1 MPCCVETAFALE
13 LGTCASHGSCFGC
26 TVAWR
31 LGRTTDTACR
41 LTDRAARDEPVQ
53 MATGMFLELR
63 PLWEAGAALALGL
76 LIGMER
82 EHARV
87 EAADQ
92 NPAAKGARTFS
103 LIALLGYASALLA
116 PVVPALPLLM
126 LAGLAVLL
134 AVLHLEKVR
143 RSAPTNGQ
151 DSAPRLLPLPRGED
165 ITTEVAALLVALLG
179 MLVHYQLG
187 VAVML
192 GLFCVVVLI
201 SKPWMRKLAMQVR
214 RNEIVGTLQLLLALL
229 IVLPVVPDR
238 PLTLFPPLEGV
249 LNPRSVVL
257 FVLLIAGVGYVGYVL
272 TRILGARRGLSLA
285 GLIGGMTSSTAVTL
299 AMGERARQSPSLL
312 RPAVQGAL
320 LSYGVM
326 MLRVLLVTMIVYPP
340 LGMHLLLPSL
350 LMVAGYLVSAL
361 LVARHT
367 SDPSDALPLDG
378 GHAVSLSNPFEI
390 LPALKWGALYI
401 GVVLT
406 AKIARTYLGVR
417 GLYLASAA
425 AGLADVDSI
434 VVASSKLTQQGGEP
448 LRVGVTAIWI
458 AVASNTVVKTGMAWW
473 SGGRPYGGRVLI
485 GHLPSLIL
493 GVLAIFFL
501 L

>member
-1 MPCCVETAFALE
+1 
-13 LGTCASHGSCFGC
+13 
-26 TVAWR
+26 
-31 LGRTTDTACR
+31 
-41 LTDRAARDEPVQ
+41 
-53 MATGMFLELR
+53 MFLELR

-76 LIGMER
+76 LIGLGR

-87 EAADQ
+87 EAAEN
-92 NPAAKGARTFS
+92 NPAAKGARTFA

-116 PVVPALPLLM
+116 PAFPALPLLTV
-126 LAGLAVLL
+126 AGLAVLL
-134 AVLHLEKVR
+134 ATLHLEKVR
-143 RSAPTNGQ
+143 RHAPGPGDEVTPA
-151 DSAPRLLPLPRGED
+151 SVPLPRGED
-165 ITTEVAALLVALLG
+165 VTTEVAALLVALLG
-179 MLVHYQLG
+179 MLVHHQLG

-201 SKPWMRKLAMQVR
+201 SKPWMRKLAAQVR
-214 RNEIVGTLQLLLALL
+214 RSELLGTLQLLLALL

-238 PLTLFPPLEGV
+238 PLTLFSPLEGV

-272 TRILGARRGLSLA
+272 TRIFGARRGLSLA

-299 AMGERARQSPSLL
+299 AMGERARHTPSLL

-320 LSYGVM
+320 LSYAVM
-326 MLRVLLVTMIVYPP
+326 MLRVLLVTLVVYLP
-340 LGMHLLLPSL
+340 LGIHLLLPSL
-350 LMVAGYLVSAL
+350 LMVAGYVASAL
-361 LVARHT
+361 FVMLRDRSSKEAQA
-367 SDPSDALPLDG
+367 SDGAN
-378 GHAVSLSNPFEI
+378 AVTLTNPFEI
-390 LPALKWGALYI
+390 LPALKWGGLYI

-406 AKIARTYLGVR
+406 AKLARTYLGVR

-448 LRVGVTAIWI
+448 LQVGVTAIWI
-458 AVASNTVVKTGMAWW
+458 AVASNTVVKTAMAWW
-473 SGGRPYGGRVLI
+473 SGGRPYGLRILL
-485 GHLPSLIL
+485 GHLPALVL
-493 GVLAIFFL
+493 GIFALLFL

>member
-1 MPCCVETAFALE
+1 MFAAGVASAALRRTW
-13 LGTCASHGSCFGC
+13 LWRSCAG
-26 TVAWR
+26 
-31 LGRTTDTACR
+31 CR
-41 LTDRAARDEPVQ
+41 LTFAVGKVEPER

-76 LIGMER
+76 LIGLER
-82 EHARV
+82 EHARL

-92 NPAAKGARTFS
+92 NPAAKGARTFA
-103 LIALLGYASALLA
+103 LIALLGYASALLM
-116 PVVPALPLLM
+116 PMVPALPLLTV
-126 LAGLAVLL
+126 AGLAVLL
-134 AVLHLEKVR
+134 SALHLEKVR
-143 RSAPTNGQ
+143 RQAAGPGDESTPTSQ
-151 DSAPRLLPLPRGED
+151 LLPLPRGED

-179 MLVHYQLG
+179 MLVRYQLG

-192 GLFCVVVLI
+192 ALFCVVVLI
-201 SKPWMRKLAMQVR
+201 SKPWMRKLAAQVQ
-214 RNEIVGTLQLLLALL
+214 RNELVGTLQLLLALL

-238 PLTLFPPLEGV
+238 ALTLFPPLEGV

-257 FVLLIAGVGYVGYVL
+257 FVLLIAGVGYAGYVL

-299 AMGERARQSPSLL
+299 AMGEQARRSPSLL

-340 LGMHLLLPSL
+340 LGMHLLVPSL
-350 LMVAGYLVSAL
+350 LMVGGYLAAAL
-361 LVARHT
+361 LVMRRAAVSEQDQA
-367 SDPSDALPLDG
+367 SDT

-390 LPALKWGALYI
+390 LPALKWGVLYI
-401 GVVLT
+401 FVVLT

-448 LRVGVTAIWI
+448 LQVGVISIWI

-473 SGGRPYGGRVLI
+473 SGGRAYGLRILL
-485 GHLPSLIL
+485 GHLPALLL
-493 GVLAIFFL
+493 GVVAIVFL

>member
-1 MPCCVETAFALE
+1 
-13 LGTCASHGSCFGC
+13 
-26 TVAWR
+26 
-31 LGRTTDTACR
+31 
-41 LTDRAARDEPVQ
+41 

-76 LIGMER
+76 LIGLER

-103 LIALLGYASALLA
+103 LIALLGYASALLS
-116 PVVPALPLLM
+116 PLVPLLPLLTVI
-126 LAGLAVLL
+126 GLALL
-134 AVLHLEKVR
+134 LSALHLEKVR
-143 RSAPTNGQ
+143 RQAPGPGDEPTPT
-151 DSAPRLLPLPRGED
+151 SLPQPRGED

-201 SKPWMRKLAMQVR
+201 SKPWMRKLAAQVQ
-214 RNEIVGTLQLLLALL
+214 RNELVGTLQLLLALL

-238 PLTLFPPLEGV
+238 ALTLFPPLEGV

-272 TRILGARRGLSLA
+272 TRIMGARRGLSLA

-299 AMGERARQSPSLL
+299 AMGERARLSPSLL

-326 MLRVLLVTMIVYPP
+326 MLRVLLVTLIVYPP

-350 LMVAGYLVSAL
+350 LMVAGYLLSAL
-361 LVARHT
+361 LTTRGAASSDESASAEGGRAVAL
-367 SDPSDALPLDG
+367 A
-378 GHAVSLSNPFEI
+378 NPFEI

-406 AKIARTYLGVR
+406 AKLARTYLGVR

-473 SGGRPYGGRVLI
+473 SGGRAYGLRILL
-485 GHLPSLIL
+485 GHLPALIL
-493 GVLAIFFL
+493 GVVAILFL